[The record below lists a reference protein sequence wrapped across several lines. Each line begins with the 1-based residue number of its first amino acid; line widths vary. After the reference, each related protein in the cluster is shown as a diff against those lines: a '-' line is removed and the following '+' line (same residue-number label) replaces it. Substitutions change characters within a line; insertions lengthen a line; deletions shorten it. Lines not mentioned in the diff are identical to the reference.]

1 MSDLTNAP
9 ERTIE
14 ELEDELDLALVRL
27 GAYQD
32 VGAEDVPLSLVEQLS
47 EGANPARAWREY
59 RGLSLEELAQAAS
72 IPVALLVAIES
83 GREDVPLRTMDAIA
97 HALRVDLEDLVP
109 WPR

>member
-9 ERTIE
+9 EREIE
-14 ELEDELDLALVRL
+14 DLEDELDLALVRL

-47 EGANPARAWREY
+47 EGANPTQAWRQY
-59 RGLSLEELAQAAS
+59 RGMSLEELAQAAR
-72 IPVALLVAIES
+72 IPAALLIPIES
-83 GREDVPLRTMDAIA
+83 GREDLPLRTMAAIA
-97 HALRVDLEDLVP
+97 RALRLDLDDLVP